1 MVKGFD
7 ELKHKSMILLLL
19 AVIIVAATLRAPLTV
34 IGPIISEIGDALSL
48 NNTMLGGLTTI
59 PLIMFGIVSPF
70 VAKVSGK
77 IGMSMTLFTGM
88 LLLFAG
94 LLIRIMPD
102 ITWLITGTVLVGA
115 GIAIGNVILPSFV
128 KWRFPEHIGLMTG
141 VFAATMNL
149 TAGIG
154 GGLSVPLARFHDY
167 GYQFALGFWIILS
180 VAGVLV
186 WLPQLKYNPKLEVAH
201 SGRKI
206 YQSRLAIAIALMM
219 GFQSMNFYSTV
230 TWFPEILMH
239 YGVSQ
244 ETSGYMLMLNQFAQ
258 LPMTFLMPVIA
269 MKMNN
274 QRPLII
280 TFTLL
285 FLSGFTALQF
295 NNIVL
300 ISIGMILTGLAGGAV
315 FSLCMLFFSLRA
327 RTNEDAIKLSG
338 FSQSVGYFVAAIG
351 PVLMGY
357 LNDITGTYTTS
368 FMMFYIIAICM
379 FIFGMIASKNEYV

>member
-300 ISIGMILTGLAGGAV
+300 ISIGMILTGLAGGAA

>member
-1 MVKGFD
+1 M
-7 ELKHKSMILLLL
+7 KHKSMILLLL

>member
-1 MVKGFD
+1 M
-7 ELKHKSMILLLL
+7 KHKSMILLLL
-19 AVIIVAATLRAPLTV
+19 AVVIVAATLRAPLTV

-128 KWRFPEHIGLMTG
+128 KWRFPAHIGLMTG

-180 VAGVLV
+180 VAGILV

-300 ISIGMILTGLAGGAV
+300 ISIGMILTGLAGGAA